1 MILAQLSKKLVDRYR
16 ELVEGFY
23 FEPSDCEIIGSFLQS
38 DEEGAPG
45 AASATSGGK
54 NVWSKKSKK
63 RKGGDRNVC
72 TVSSTTGIRDIRSYF
87 KHTSIVKPA
96 PFKRSD
102 KDTIVIDWIRS

>member
-1 MILAQLSKKLVDRYR
+1 MVKVLMILAQLSKKLVDRYR

-54 NVWSKKSKK
+54 NV
-63 RKGGDRNVC
+63 
-72 TVSSTTGIRDIRSYF
+72 
-87 KHTSIVKPA
+87 
-96 PFKRSD
+96 
-102 KDTIVIDWIRS
+102 

>member
-1 MILAQLSKKLVDRYR
+1 MVDRYR

-23 FEPSDCEIIGSFLQS
+23 FEPSDSEIIGSFLQS
-38 DEEGAPG
+38 DEEGAPA

-63 RKGGDRNVC
+63 RKGVKS
-72 TVSSTTGIRDIRSYF
+72 VLF
-87 KHTSIVKPA
+87 LFSIVKSA